1 MFSFLNSKEKQLR
14 EAAEGGDREKVRQ
27 ILSWGKVEVNSQDK
41 YGNTA
46 LILAAMNGR
55 NEICGMILS
64 KGCNVDIQ
72 DKDGNTALMIACRE
86 NLTDSVRVL
95 LCQNADFS
103 IRNNDGRT
111 AINFAKNSDIHK
123 LFEIQIRWNRRKALM
138 IMLAE
143 NGYIHSPSS
152 TSLTISGP
160 PLRFVNVF
168 SNEGLLRLIVSYL

>member
-1 MFSFLNSKEKQLR
+1 MSSNEQVVEQLV
-14 EAAEGGDREKVRQ
+14 EAAGNGDNEEVER
-27 ILSWGKVEVNSQDK
+27 ILSEGIVGVNSQNNN
-41 YGNTA
+41 GRTA
-46 LILAAMNGR
+46 LICAAWNGH
-55 NEICGMILS
+55 NEICEMILS

-72 DKDGNTALMIACRE
+72 TKYGDTALMIACKR

-95 LCQNADFS
+95 LCRNADFS
-103 IRNNDGRT
+103 IRKHGKT
-111 AINFAKNSDIHK
+111 AIDFAKNSDIHK